1 MSDCVTS
8 QRLSFVKINFPVL
21 DRIVG
26 GSCQQLT
33 LKYVLETIKIHR
45 ECIIR
50 YVRFFFKQMFVIE
63 EQGLR
68 LFLNK
73 KENNHVLITYHFIY
87 VYILLQLLIS

>member
-1 MSDCVTS
+1 MSTVD
-8 QRLSFVKINFPVL
+8 
-21 DRIVG
+21 
-26 GSCQQLT
+26 
-33 LKYVLETIKIHR
+33 IKICFGNHKDTPR
-45 ECIIR
+45 MYNSLR
-50 YVRFFFKQMFVIE
+50 TFFFKQMFVIE